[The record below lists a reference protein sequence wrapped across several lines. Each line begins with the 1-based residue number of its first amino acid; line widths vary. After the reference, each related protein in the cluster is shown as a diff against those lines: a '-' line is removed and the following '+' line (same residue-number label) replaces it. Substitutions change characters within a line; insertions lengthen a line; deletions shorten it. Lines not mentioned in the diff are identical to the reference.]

1 MNISSGN
8 IIPGSINLTTIAAR
22 VLKIT
27 QSRVLC
33 ISFSLFLLFLPCL
46 SVNVAHAQRVIT
58 LNFSNFFPARHK
70 NSVVAQQWCREVER
84 RSGGRV
90 RIAYFPGGT
99 LTPAAQTYDNVV
111 KGIVDIGESCF
122 AYTRGK
128 FPMMEILDL
137 PLGYQSGMQ
146 ATRLSNAFYEHFRPR
161 ELDDVKVLFLHAHGP
176 GIFHTKRPVYR
187 LSDLRGMKIRAT
199 GMAAK
204 IVQAHGAL
212 PIGTTMPE
220 TYDALRSGI
229 ANGAM
234 APIEALQGW
243 KWGEVVSS
251 TTQNFGSSYTTAMF
265 VVINRAKWNSL
276 PHDIQNLMEDI
287 SREWISKQ
295 GMVWD
300 EIDREAYSYSQR
312 RGNKVITLDD
322 QESARWAAAVRPL
335 LESQARG
342 VKNKGLPGDEALRFC
357 LRYLGNSYHSD
368 IAEPLPANT
377 YVEKPSLP
385 SETPKETSPPVAFKP
400 LDDKKPSFLH
410 EPLPESPPKEQ
421 TVARP
426 EESIRLS
433 LDKVSISDKQT
444 RNTSGNANSILEAGE
459 TVILHARLI
468 NNESENIGPIRVD
481 ISSETRGI
489 RTEGS
494 PKVKI
499 GTAKTKKGDRETF
512 DLQQTLKAS
521 ENYRDR
527 SAVLHIKAFGKHN
540 AVVLDEKITLGTNPS
555 LPLF

>member
-368 IAEPLPANT
+368 ITEPPPVKASD
-377 YVEKPSLP
+377 EQKPSVLSEPTKEAP
-385 SETPKETSPPVAFKP
+385 SVE
-400 LDDKKPSFLH
+400 
-410 EPLPESPPKEQ
+410 EQ
-421 TVARP
+421 ANQSENTAG
-426 EESIRLS
+426 LS
-433 LDKVSISDKQT
+433 LGKVHISDKQSQDT
-444 RNTSGNANSILEAGE
+444 TGNANSILEAGE

-468 NNESENIGPIRVD
+468 SSRNVD
-481 ISSETRGI
+481 PGFI
-489 RTEGS
+489 
-494 PKVKI
+494 KVKI
-499 GTAKTKKGDRETF
+499 TSESQGVSTEGAPKVNKAKTKKS
-512 DLQQTLKAS
+512 DLYVFNIQQTLKAA
-521 ENYRDR
+521 EGFRDR
-527 SAVLHIKAFGKHN
+527 RAILHIRVFGGNNAVL
-540 AVVLDEKITLGTNPS
+540 LDEKITISANPS